1 MIEAYVDYFNKNKS
15 VLREM
20 FQKVLEQNEYIRYDR
35 VVKILVKF
43 LSNGNMAYNPYGG
56 EFRSYELDPNRITEI
71 DHGEYQ
77 GTLIY
82 VIGEPGYQPSNYV
95 VTKVDYGSCSGCD
108 TLDRILEDSDN
119 QAQQLDD
126 LLVLCLH
133 IIQQMKLI

>member
-1 MIEAYVDYFNKNKS
+1 MIEDYVQYYNKNKS

-43 LSNGNMAYNPYGG
+43 LSNGNMAYSPYGDS
-56 EFRSYELDPNRITEI
+56 RSYELDPGRITEI

-119 QAQQLDD
+119 QTQQLND
-126 LLVLCLH
+126 LLTLCLH
-133 IIQQMKLI
+133 IIQHMKLV

>member
-1 MIEAYVDYFNKNKS
+1 MIEDYVQYYNKNKS

-43 LSNGNMAYNPYGG
+43 LSNGNMAYSPYGDS
-56 EFRSYELDPNRITEI
+56 RSYELDPGRITEI

-108 TLDRILEDSDN
+108 TLDRILEDTDN
-119 QAQQLDD
+119 QEQQLND
-126 LLVLCLH
+126 LLTLCLH
-133 IIQQMKLI
+133 IIQHMKLV

>member
-43 LSNGNMAYNPYGG
+43 LSHGNMTYNPYGG
-56 EFRSYELDPNRITEI
+56 EFRSYELDPGRITEI

-108 TLDRILEDSDN
+108 TLDRILEDTDN
-119 QAQQLDD
+119 QEQQLND
-126 LLVLCLH
+126 LLILCLH
-133 IIQQMKLI
+133 IIQHMKLV

>member
-1 MIEAYVDYFNKNKS
+1 VIEAYVDYFNKNKS

-43 LSNGNMAYNPYGG
+43 LSNGNMAYSPYGDS
-56 EFRSYELDPNRITEI
+56 RSYELDPGRITEI

-108 TLDRILEDSDN
+108 TLDRILEDTDN
-119 QAQQLDD
+119 QEQQLND
-126 LLVLCLH
+126 LLTLCLH
-133 IIQQMKLI
+133 IIQHMKLV